1 MVMALAGLWHG
12 ASWNFAIWGGLHGI
26 ALVLERQLL
35 SKLVLPP
42 IAICWLAKMLVT
54 FTFVSFTW
62 VCFILHDLGH
72 VQLLIQHIFTDLNH
86 PLDPNRFW
94 LVVFFGLPVFLMH
107 MVQLAKEQN
116 KLQNILGHPYFR
128 ISALG
133 TMIFLAIINPGPPHA
148 FIYFQF

>member
-1 MVMALAGLWHG
+1 MAL
-12 ASWNFAIWGGLHGI
+12 
-26 ALVLERQLL
+26 VVERQLL

-42 IAICWLAKMLVT
+42 TAFCWLAKVLVT

-72 VQLLIQHIFTDLNH
+72 VQLLIQHLCSDVSEPVDT
-86 PLDPNRFW
+86 NRFW
-94 LVVFFGLPVFLMH
+94 LVFFFALPVFLMH
-107 MVQLAKEQN
+107 MVQLAKEQS
-116 KLQNILGHPYFR
+116 KLQNVLGHPYFR